1 MKVRR
6 GVEVA
11 LNHHLFTAKLKLK
24 LTKNWMETTTNMKI
38 YNVSNR
44 CNILQDLQGAESN

>member
-38 YNVSNR
+38 YNVSLTRTHRHRTTN
-44 CNILQDLQGAESN
+44 